1 MLFANFATAIAEE
14 RGKAQAETL
23 RRTRIATPAFRRLP
37 NRSVE
42 KVSSADLKL
51 GDIVVV
57 DENQVIPG
65 DGEVVEGVALVN
77 EAAITGE

>member
-1 MLFANFATAIAEE
+1 V
-14 RGKAQAETL
+14 R
-23 RRTRIATPAFRRLP
+23 
-37 NRSVE
+37 
-42 KVSSADLKL
+42 L